1 MKKIIAI
8 LFTLIILGC
17 EDNSNEDTNQSLIF
31 ISNEG
36 NFGSSNGSISV
47 FQGKSK
53 IQEIKNVGDVVQ
65 SILVHDEKLIA
76 IVNNSHLIKI
86 YQITKQGLRL
96 PGIKVS
102 TQNSS
107 PREMV
112 VQDNK
117 LYFTNHNT
125 QDIKILNLTTY
136 FIEDAIKVDGLPES
150 IVSDGKN
157 LWVAINMNEDWS
169 SATSVQKINIA
180 SKTIIKTFEV
190 GKGPQQLLVDEDFL
204 WVSRTYYNDNF
215 TKTFF
220 GTSQINMITGEVKI
234 LEYGKGSVCG
244 GDLFK
249 TDGLVYRTYNGGVAP
264 LNAELMIEPL
274 GKIGSYNSNNLYS
287 ANGTEEKIFL
297 GITSDYQ
304 EPDTVFVHNN
314 FGELEHEYIVGASP
328 GDYAVWIIK

>member
-17 EDNSNEDTNQSLIF
+17 EDNSNEDTNQSLVF

-65 SILVHDEKLIA
+65 SILVHDEKLNA
-76 IVNNSHLIKI
+76 IVTNSHLIKI

-96 PGIKVS
+96 PGIKIS

-169 SATSVQKINIA
+169 SATSVQKISIA

-220 GTSQINMITGEVKI
+220 GHIFNSGLSKFHRSRQINYKKHQQI
-234 LEYGKGSVCG
+234 S
-244 GDLFK
+244 
-249 TDGLVYRTYNGGVAP
+249 
-264 LNAELMIEPL
+264 
-274 GKIGSYNSNNLYS
+274 S
-287 ANGTEEKIFL
+287 FL
-297 GITSDYQ
+297 KNVS
-304 EPDTVFVHNN
+304 
-314 FGELEHEYIVGASP
+314 
-328 GDYAVWIIK
+328 

>member
-1 MKKIIAI
+1 MKKIIKI
-8 LFTLIILGC
+8 LFMLIFLGC
-17 EDNSNEDTNQSLIF
+17 EGNNNEGTNQSLVF

-65 SILVHDEKLIA
+65 SILVHEDILIA

-86 YQITKQGLRL
+86 YQISKKGLML
-96 PGIKVS
+96 PGIEVS
-102 TQNSS
+102 TQNSG

-112 VQDNK
+112 IQDEK

-125 QDIKILNLTTY
+125 QDIKILNLMTY

-150 IVSDGKN
+150 IVSDGQN
-157 LWVAINMNEDWS
+157 LWVAINMNKDWS
-169 SATSVQKINIA
+169 SASTVQKINIS

-190 GKGPQQLLVDEDFL
+190 GKGPQQLLIDEDFL
-204 WVSRTYYNDNF
+204 WVSRTYYNEDF
-215 TKTFF
+215 TKSFF
-220 GTSQINMITGEVKI
+220 GTSQINMIDDEVKI
-234 LEYGKGSVCG
+234 LEYGKGAVCG

-264 LNAELMIEPL
+264 LNTELNIEPL

-287 ANGTEEKIFL
+287 ANGIEKKIFL
-297 GITSDYQ
+297 GISSDYQ

-314 FGELEHEYIVGASP
+314 FGELDYEYIVGASP
-328 GDYAVWIIK
+328 GDYAVWPIK